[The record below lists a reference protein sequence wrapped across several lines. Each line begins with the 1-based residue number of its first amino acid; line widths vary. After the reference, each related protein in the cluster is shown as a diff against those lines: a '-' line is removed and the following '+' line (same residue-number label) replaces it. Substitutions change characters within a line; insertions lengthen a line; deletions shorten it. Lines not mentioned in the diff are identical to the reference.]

1 MYLIWTK
8 RDCIA
13 AVAALA
19 IAASGSSAVAAGVE
33 ADLPIPASL
42 FASATVDGC
51 QNNPGPTITLSG
63 ELTLGGLNGRLIFRN
78 NRRGTHERTED
89 VTVDLTLLPAGET
102 IEFPKQPPL
111 GGVGG
116 NPWISIQFFDGA
128 WYALSDPILLG
139 RCVQGLSP
147 ALLDFDHFSHA
158 SVELTGS
165 CNNRGG
171 PEINLEGE
179 LALGGINAKL
189 IFDNNRNK
197 QVHHREEPVEVALV
211 ILPAGDTIT
220 FPKQPPLGGVGGNP
234 LIFFQFTDG
243 DGNAL
248 SPEISLGR
256 CVQLSK

>member
-51 QNNPGPTITLSG
+51 ENNPGPTITLSG

-102 IEFPKQPPL
+102 IEFAP
-111 GGVGG
+111 GGLHIMLIDLHRDLLVGERFELVLVFEEAG
-116 NPWISIQFFDGA
+116 EIM
-128 WYALSDPILLG
+128 
-139 RCVQGLSP
+139 
-147 ALLDFDHFSHA
+147 
-158 SVELTGS
+158 VES
-165 CNNRGG
+165 
-171 PEINLEGE
+171 
-179 LALGGINAKL
+179 
-189 IFDNNRNK
+189 
-197 QVHHREEPVEVALV
+197 EVRA
-211 ILPAGDTIT
+211 P
-220 FPKQPPLGGVGGNP
+220 
-234 LIFFQFTDG
+234 
-243 DGNAL
+243 
-248 SPEISLGR
+248 
-256 CVQLSK
+256 